1 MPVLKKL
8 AEFILSNENRE
19 GSELSVSFVDSETIR
34 SLNRDYRGIDEPT
47 DVLSFNLE
55 DDHGDLLGDIV
66 IAPEVALDQARES
79 QTELKSELALLLAHG
94 ILHLLG
100 YDHETDYD
108 ARLMEEKQKRLLKDF
123 MESAG

>member
-1 MPVLKKL
+1 MPVLKRL
-8 AEFILSNENRE
+8 AEFILINENRE
-19 GSELSVSFVDSETIR
+19 GSELSVGFVDSETIR

-66 IAPEVALDQARES
+66 IAPEVALDRARES

-123 MESAG
+123 TESAG